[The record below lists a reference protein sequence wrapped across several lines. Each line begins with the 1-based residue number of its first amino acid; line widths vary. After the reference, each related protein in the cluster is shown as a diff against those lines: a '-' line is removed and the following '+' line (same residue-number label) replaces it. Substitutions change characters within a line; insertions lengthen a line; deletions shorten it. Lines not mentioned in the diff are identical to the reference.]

1 LGTLCKGLNRGL
13 GTLLALSLAFFIM
26 HLVDAPGKI
35 FEQFSLAAI
44 FLGKHLLHHEKNLST
59 LYLIIIHF
67 FVEILRQAQ

>member
-1 LGTLCKGLNRGL
+1 
-13 GTLLALSLAFFIM
+13 M

-44 FLGKHLLHHEKNLST
+44 FLGKHLLHHEKNLRT